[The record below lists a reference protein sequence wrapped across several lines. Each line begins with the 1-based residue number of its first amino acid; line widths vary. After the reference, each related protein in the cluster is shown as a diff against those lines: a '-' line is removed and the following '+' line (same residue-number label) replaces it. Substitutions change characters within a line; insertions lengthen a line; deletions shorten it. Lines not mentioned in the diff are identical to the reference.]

1 MKKPII
7 GVLCC
12 ARMIDDDSDLHHVV
26 FRSYIDFI
34 TDKLNAIPILIPSVS
49 TRFTDGNIER
59 ICEIVDGFFLPGS
72 PSNVALR
79 RVKGSIPDFMET
91 ETPGTTD
98 LLRDYTAMNII
109 HYAMVADKPLLAVC
123 RGFQELN
130 IFFGG
135 ELHKVLHQLPGRLD
149 HRAQSCN
156 LFNEKYDLA
165 HDVSLCDGSLLK
177 RIFPRHQHSFDYPA
191 VNSLHSQGV
200 SEIGDGLFVECLATD
215 GTIEAIRYIKA
226 SFIYGV
232 QWHLE
237 WLKSSLDRYIVNEFI
252 THCNRRMLKENNRCL

>member
-12 ARMIDDDSDLHHVV
+12 ARMIDNDSDLHHVV

-34 TDKLNAIPILIPSVS
+34 TDTLNAVPVIIPSVS
-49 TRFTDGNIER
+49 TCFNERNTER
-59 ICEIVDGFFLPGS
+59 ICEIVNGFFLPGS

-79 RVKGSIPDFMET
+79 RVKDGTTNFTVI

-98 LLRDYTAMNII
+98 LLRDYTAMKII

-135 ELHKVLHQLPGRLD
+135 DLHKALHQVPGRLD
-149 HRAQSCN
+149 HRVGSYDS
-156 LFNEKYDLA
+156 LNEKYALA

-177 RIFPRHQHSFDYPA
+177 RIFSAHCHQSDSPA
-191 VNSLHSQGV
+191 VNSLHSQGISKV
-200 SEIGDGLFVECLATD
+200 GEGLFVECLAPD
-215 GTIEAIRYIKA
+215 GTIEAVRQVKA

-232 QWHLE
+232 QWHME
-237 WLKSSLDRYIVNEFI
+237 WLRSPLDRCIANEFI
-252 THCNRRMLKENNRCL
+252 AHCSQRMLKENNRCP

>member
-12 ARMIDDDSDLHHVV
+12 ARMIDDVSDLHHVV

-34 TDKLNAIPILIPSVS
+34 TDTLNAVPILIPSVPAYFHGEN
-49 TRFTDGNIER
+49 TER

-79 RVKGSIPDFMET
+79 RVRNGTTDFT
-91 ETPGTTD
+91 VIETPGTTD
-98 LLRDYTAMNII
+98 LLRDYTAMKII
-109 HYAMVADKPLLAVC
+109 HYALVANKPLLAVC

-135 ELHKVLHQLPGRLD
+135 ELHKVLHQVPGRLD
-149 HRAQSCN
+149 HRAGSYN
-156 LFNEKYDLA
+156 SLDEKYALA
-165 HDVSLCDGSLLK
+165 HSVSLCDGSLLK
-177 RIFPRHQHSFDYPA
+177 SIFSAHGQLPDCPA
-191 VNSLHSQGV
+191 VNSLHSQGI
-200 SEIGDGLFVECLATD
+200 SKIGEGLFVECLAPD
-215 GTIEAIRYIKA
+215 GTIEAVRHVKA

-237 WLKSSLDRYIVNEFI
+237 WLRSPLDRCIAREFI
-252 THCNRRMLKENNRCL
+252 AHCSRRMLEENNKCL